1 MVDRASDRAWM
12 PPLLNRIADIAG
24 ERAAILIGT
33 EKACRKIHIPGRVGP
48 KHWLAELVGLE
59 AAQKI
64 VEEFGSQNLV
74 IPPALAGSKRQR
86 ARAIAELTG
95 QGLSLNDVAAMVGV
109 ARSTVIEHR
118 SKLKKPDQGT
128 LL

>member
-1 MVDRASDRAWM
+1 MVDRLSDRAWM
-12 PPLLNRIADIAG
+12 PPLLNRIADVAG
-24 ERAAILIGT
+24 ERAAILLGT
-33 EKACRKIHIPGRVGP
+33 EKACRKIHIPGRVGEN
-48 KHWLAELVGLE
+48 HWLSELVGLA

-64 VEEFGSQNLV
+64 VEHFGTQNLV

-86 ARAIAELTG
+86 ARAIAELSA
-95 QGLSLNDVAAMVGV
+95 QGLSLNEVAVMLGI